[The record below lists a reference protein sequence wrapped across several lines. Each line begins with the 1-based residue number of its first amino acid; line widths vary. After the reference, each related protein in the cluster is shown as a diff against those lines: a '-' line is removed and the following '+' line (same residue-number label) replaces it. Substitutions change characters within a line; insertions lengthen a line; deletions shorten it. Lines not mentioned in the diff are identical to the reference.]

1 MALINPKSCV
11 TRALF
16 GFVKLRPPAMAP
28 RVAKRAFSV
37 RGYDSPVPRP
47 CASRVATCIRRET
60 PRRHWAAVL
69 SSELFTSV
77 GTYRVQYAYTS

>member
-47 CASRVATCIRRET
+47 CASRVATCNLHQERDPTQTLGCCLE
-60 PRRHWAAVL
+60 
-69 SSELFTSV
+69 
-77 GTYRVQYAYTS
+77 Q